1 MEFLAYIEKQK
12 KLIRAK
18 HEGETFLITTSGTVK
33 IIDCDERP
41 KQFAQAFM
49 YVNEEAC

>member
-18 HEGETFLITTSGTVK
+18 HEGETFLITPSGAVK
-33 IIDCDERP
+33 IIDGDERERP
-41 KQFAQAFM
+41 FKQAFRG
-49 YVNEEAC
+49 VNEKAC